1 MEEMEELTKRTG
13 HSTAG
18 MAGRFAK
25 KVRAKQLVLTHL
37 SSRYG
42 TGTGSVETPDLK
54 EMREL
59 AVEEYGS
66 SKVVIA
72 RDFLKMGIA

>member
-1 MEEMEELTKRTG
+1 MEEMEELTKRMG

-25 KVRAKQLVLTHL
+25 KVKANQLVLTHL

-42 TGTGSVETPDLK
+42 VGSGYVETPDLR

-59 AVEEYGS
+59 AIQEYGS
-66 SKVVIA
+66 NKVVIA
-72 RDFLKMGIA
+72 HDFLKMEI

>member
-1 MEEMEELTKRTG
+1 MDEMEVLVKQMG

-25 KVRAKQLVLTHL
+25 KVKAKQLVLTHL

-42 TGTGSVETPDLK
+42 MGAGYVETPDMK

-59 AVEEYGS
+59 AIQEYGS
-66 SKVVIA
+66 NKVVIA
-72 RDFLKMGIA
+72 RDFLKMII

>member
-1 MEEMEELTKRTG
+1 MDEMEELTKRTG

-42 TGTGSVETPDLK
+42 TGSGYVETPDLR

-59 AVEEYGS
+59 AIQEYGS
-66 SKVVIA
+66 NKVVIA
-72 RDFLKMGIA
+72 HDFLKIEI